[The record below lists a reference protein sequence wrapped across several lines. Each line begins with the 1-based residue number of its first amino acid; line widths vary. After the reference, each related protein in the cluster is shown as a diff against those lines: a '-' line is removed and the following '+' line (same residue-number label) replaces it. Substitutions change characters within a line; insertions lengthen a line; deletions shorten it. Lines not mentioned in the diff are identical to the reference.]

1 MSSPITRH
9 AVGRYAVGLAAV
21 ALVGA
26 CSSGPSAA
34 TATSGATAATSARS
48 TAGATA
54 TVRPTATAAA
64 TPTYPSDVPAAAQA
78 NTPAGALAF
87 TRYFFGRL
95 NAAYATGQ
103 TGLLHPLGTAKCAGC
118 GTLEDEAAAVTSGGR
133 HTVSEPMLLRE
144 VTASNEPHIEG
155 QTPVDVLFRLRAVKI
170 VDSAGAAAGAVKEKN
185 GIYLVSL
192 LRDGAVW
199 RVSSITLMQ

>member
-103 TGLLHPLGTAKCAGC
+103 TGLLRPLGTAKCTGC

-133 HTVSEPMLLRE
+133 AIHAPSRFFGGRAGSKKKP
-144 VTASNEPHIEG
+144 TAG
-155 QTPVDVLFRLRAVKI
+155 QTPVH
-170 VDSAGAAAGAVKEKN
+170 
-185 GIYLVSL
+185 LVCCTT
-192 LRDGAVW
+192 AH
-199 RVSSITLMQ
+199 TTP

>member
-34 TATSGATAATSARS
+34 TATT
-48 TAGATA
+48 
-54 TVRPTATAAA
+54 RPTPTAAA
-64 TPTYPSDVPAAAQA
+64 KPTYPSDVPAAAQA

-87 TRYFFGRL
+87 ARYFFGRL